1 MKMKQK
7 GFLVYELKFHKQVIK
22 FLQNQPLNF
31 RKKVLEQFEI
41 IKNNPFDNNLDI
53 KELKG
58 MKNFFRL
65 RISKYRFIYRIENNI
80 LLIEIVKAGSRGDIY
95 K

>member
-1 MKMKQK
+1 MRQK
-7 GFLVYELKFHKQVIK
+7 GFWVYELKFHKQVIK

-31 RKKVLEQFEI
+31 RRKVFEQFEI

-58 MKNFFRL
+58 MENKYRL
-65 RISKYRFIYRIENNI
+65 RISKYRFIYSIENDI
-80 LLIEIVKAGSRGDIY
+80 LLIEIIKAGSRGDIY